1 MSLLPANDRI
11 LLGPGPSL
19 TSPRVM
25 RAMAAPTIGHL
36 DPVMVRLMDD
46 IREKLARTFGAADGS
61 FAFAVSGTGT
71 SGMET
76 SVANLVKDGTRALVV
91 VTGYFGDRLAE
102 MCERYGATVTRL
114 DVEWGRAADPGR
126 CAGSSKHPAP
136 TSSPSCTRRRR
147 PAC

>member
-19 TSPRVM
+19 TSPRVI

-46 IREKLARTFGAADGS
+46 ICEKLARTFGATDGS

-76 SVANLVKDGTRALVV
+76 TVANLVKEGTR
-91 VTGYFGDRLAE
+91 DRLAE

-114 DVEWGRAADPGR
+114 DVEWGRAADPEALR
-126 CAGSSKHPAP
+126 RQLKASDADVVAIVHAE
-136 TSSPSCTRRRR
+136 TRS
-147 PAC
+147 AC

>member
-1 MSLLPANDRI
+1 
-11 LLGPGPSL
+11 
-19 TSPRVM
+19 M
-25 RAMAAPTIGHL
+25 RAMAAPTISHL
-36 DPVMVRLMDD
+36 DPLMLRMMDD

-76 SVANLVKDGTRALVV
+76 TVANLVKEGTR
-91 VTGYFGDRLAE
+91 DRLAE

-126 CAGSSKHPAP
+126 CAGSSKRPAP

>member
-1 MSLLPANDRI
+1 MNQAAPELNPSPRI

-19 TSPRVM
+19 TAPRVM
-25 RAMAAPTIGHL
+25 RALASPTIGHL

-76 SVANLVKDGTRALVV
+76 TVANLVKEGTR
-91 VTGYFGDRLAE
+91 DRLAE

-126 CAGSSKHPAP
+126 CAGSSKRPAP